1 MEVSSMTRPREEE
14 RLVKTTVWL
23 TLTQKRALKVAAA
36 LTDRGPSEV
45 LREAL
50 DQYLTKHQKPPE
62 PPKRPREG

>member
-50 DQYLTKHQKPPE
+50 DQYLARVKDRPRT
-62 PPKRPREG
+62 PREG